1 MSGLIWQRFIIFKPK
16 YLFLD
21 EAFDGLDPVAR
32 LIFKQGIVDLVES
45 KETTVIIS
53 SHSLRELEDICDCY
67 ALIDNKTIAFSGD
80 LIESLSTYHKYHVG
94 FNIEPNKDD
103 FDFEIVSYTQ
113 DKRIATFIVK
123 MGIEEFKQSIDKFE
137 PLLIDEIR
145 IDFEELFILE
155 IQNRG
160 YLK

>member
-1 MSGLIWQRFIIFKPK
+1 M
-16 YLFLD
+16 
-21 EAFDGLDPVAR
+21 
-32 LIFKQGIVDLVES
+32 
-45 KETTVIIS
+45 
-53 SHSLRELEDICDCY
+53 RELEDICDCY
-67 ALIDNKTIAFSGD
+67 ALIDNKTIEFSGD

-94 FNIEPNKDD
+94 FNIEPKKED
-103 FDFEIVSYTQ
+103 FDFEIVSYSQ

-123 MGIEEFKQSIDKFE
+123 MGIDEFKQKIDKFE